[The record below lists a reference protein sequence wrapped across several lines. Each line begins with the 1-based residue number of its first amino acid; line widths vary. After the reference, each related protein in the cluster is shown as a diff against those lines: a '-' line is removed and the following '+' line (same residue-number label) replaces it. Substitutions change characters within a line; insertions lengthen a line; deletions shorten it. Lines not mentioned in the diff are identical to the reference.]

1 MNETVLTVVGH
12 VASEPTLRVTSSGMK
27 VASFRLASTE
37 RRYDKGLS
45 AWRDGDTTFWSVSCW
60 RAAAEN
66 VVDSLEK
73 GQPVIVY
80 GRFRLGGYEKDGQHR
95 TSLEIDATTIGH
107 DLTRGVAVFTKAA
120 GVQREE
126 QVGPLLSVPASAEA
140 LVGGPA
146 SDDELDEGSGSAA

>member
-12 VASEPTLRVTSSGMK
+12 VASEPALRVTSSGMK

-45 AWRDGDTTFWSVSCW
+45 AWRDGDTIFWSVSCW

-66 VVDSLEK
+66 VADSLLK
-73 GQPVIVY
+73 GQPVIVH
-80 GRFRLGGYEKDGQHR
+80 GRLKERGYEKDGQHR

-126 QVGPLLSVPASAEA
+126 PVGPLVSVPSSPDA
-140 LVGGPA
+140 LVGGPP
-146 SDDELDEGSGSAA
+146 SDDELGEGSGSAA